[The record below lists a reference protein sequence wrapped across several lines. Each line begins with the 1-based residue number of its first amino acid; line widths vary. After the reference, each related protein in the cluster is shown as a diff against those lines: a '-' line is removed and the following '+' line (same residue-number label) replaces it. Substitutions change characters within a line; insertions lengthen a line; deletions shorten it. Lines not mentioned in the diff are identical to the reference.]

1 MVVAVP
7 PETLINVHNISC
19 GHGGGQ
25 LVLNDASLRLA
36 SGSRLGITGPN
47 GMGKSTF
54 LHALVG
60 LVPIHGGELEIFGR
74 PRLVSS
80 DFVEVRRRVGMLFQ
94 DSDDQLFC
102 PTVMEDVAF
111 GPLNLGKT
119 PDEARGIATAMLKQL
134 GLAGFEER
142 IIYKLSGGEK
152 RLVALAGILA
162 MQPDVLLLDE
172 PCAGL
177 DESAEIRIVE
187 ILQELPHAMII
198 VSHNR
203 TFLRAVVHE
212 TYRLQDGQFHP
223 HDWTATE

>member
-1 MVVAVP
+1 MP
-7 PETLINVHNISC
+7 TEPLINIHNISC
-19 GHGGGQ
+19 GHAGGG
-25 LVLNDASLRLA
+25 LILDDASLRLNPA
-36 SGSRLGITGPN
+36 CRLGLTGPN

-60 LVPIHGGELEIFGR
+60 LVPIHCGELEIFGR
-74 PRLVSS
+74 PRLSPS

-102 PTVMEDVAF
+102 PTVLEDVAF

-119 PDEARGIATAMLKQL
+119 PDEARDIATAMLKQL
-134 GLAGFEER
+134 GLEGFEER

-177 DESAEIRIVE
+177 DESAEKRITE
-187 ILQELPHAMII
+187 ILKELPHAMII

-203 TFLRAVVHE
+203 MFLRAVVHE
-212 TYRLQDGQFHP
+212 TYRLQNGQFHP
-223 HDWTATE
+223 HEWTATE

>member
-1 MVVAVP
+1 MVAVP
-7 PETLINVHNISC
+7 PDALINVHNLSC

-25 LVLNDASLRLA
+25 LVLEDASLQLG

-60 LVPIHGGELEIFGR
+60 LVPIHCGELEIFGR
-74 PRLVSS
+74 PRMSPA
-80 DFVEVRRRVGMLFQ
+80 DFTEVRRRVGMLFQ

-102 PTVMEDVAF
+102 PTVLEDVAF
-111 GPLNLGKT
+111 GPLNLGKR
-119 PDEARGIATAMLKQL
+119 PDEARDIATAMLKQL
-134 GLAGFEER
+134 GLEGFEER

-177 DESAEIRIVE
+177 DETAEKRITV

-212 TYRLQDGQFHP
+212 TYRLQDGQFHR
-223 HDWTATE
+223 HDSAVTE